1 MFDKGLLET
10 DAFMDMPMPTK
21 ALYFL
26 LGMEADDEGFVSPS
40 RVMRIYGGNADD
52 LKVLIAKKFVIQFE
66 SGVIVITDWK
76 KNNWLDSRRV
86 KKTVYEAEKALISE
100 SNEKYILLSDRLAVA
115 SPEEHSGE
123 EKSTYTACGKIS
135 FREGDKTR
143 MSSLQVATNYI
154 SDGFSPLDRLAMKRR
169 VERSLGLKRANK
181 WSQLL
186 FGSAWDFRTAFKKYE
201 GYDYPDPILLDEV
214 AKTLAHW
221 FELGETRDS
230 IRDMLIAF
238 FEGKKHEKVTITPNS
253 VFSSHTYNSWKQNKL

>member
-1 MFDKGLLET
+1 MK
-10 DAFMDMPMPTK
+10 
-21 ALYFL
+21 
-26 LGMEADDEGFVSPS
+26 
-40 RVMRIYGGNADD
+40 
-52 LKVLIAKKFVIQFE
+52 
-66 SGVIVITDWK
+66 
-76 KNNWLDSRRV
+76 RR
-86 KKTVYEAEKALISE
+86 AEKA
-100 SNEKYILLSDRLAVA
+100 
-115 SPEEHSGE
+115 
-123 EKSTYTACGKIS
+123 
-135 FREGDKTR
+135 
-143 MSSLQVATNYI
+143 
-154 SDGFSPLDRLAMKRR
+154 
-169 VERSLGLKRANK
+169 LGLKRANK

>member
-1 MFDKGLLET
+1 MEEKHIGWILIPPQVMSDKRLTPSAKMLYGKINGLIGERGYCWASNET
-10 DAFMDMPMPTK
+10 LAF
-21 ALYFL
+21 Y
-26 LGMEADDEGFVSPS
+26 LGMGDIRNPLEKLVSTGYIKRVVFKGEG
-40 RVMRIYGGNADD
+40 
-52 LKVLIAKKFVIQFE
+52 
-66 SGVIVITDWK
+66 
-76 KNNWLDSRRV
+76 
-86 KKTVYEAEKALISE
+86 
-100 SNEKYILLSDRLAVA
+100 NERHLYPLL
-115 SPEEHSGE
+115 PQ
-123 EKSTYTACGKIS
+123 
-135 FREGDKTR
+135 
-143 MSSLQVATNYI
+143 LQTSVATATDPSVATATDTMHIDYALHKACVLEKLK
-154 SDGFSPLDRLAMKRR
+154 SDTGSVSGGQYSPDGFSPVDRLAMKRR
-169 VERSLGLKRANK
+169 AEKALGFKRANK

>member
-1 MFDKGLLET
+1 MKYSVRPVAFRPEWVEELGDMESAIFLQQLYYWSDKGEGEGGWIYKSVADIEYET
-10 DAFMDMPMPTK
+10 TLSDK
-21 ALYFL
+21 
-26 LGMEADDEGFVSPS
+26 
-40 RVMRIYGGNADD
+40 
-52 LKVLIAKKFVIQFE
+52 QQ
-66 SGVIVITDWK
+66 
-76 KNNWLDSRRV
+76 RRV
-86 KKTVYEAEKALISE
+86 IGRLKDTYISYELRKAPDGRVTR
-100 SNEKYILLSDRLAVA
+100 YFRVDRLPLGIPPLPKGKGYPAKREESSITESTTESTHKAGVLEKLKSDTGSVSGGQY
-115 SPEEHSGE
+115 SP
-123 EKSTYTACGKIS
+123 
-135 FREGDKTR
+135 
-143 MSSLQVATNYI
+143 
-154 SDGFSPLDRLAMKRR
+154 DGFSPVDRLAMKRR
-169 VERSLGLKRANK
+169 AEKALGFKRANK